1 MISRAKSSE
10 QNDDKTNN
18 SDNVILRHSHLLSYH
33 SKRLLIQFR
42 ILKVFFVKFARD
54 LQRNPLGNLAQQPM
68 LFLPLGKPSTNSK
81 DRSLCNHMRI
91 VLPTP
96 TALSVGSGLPHGEF
110 LIRSLWLS
118 WQH

>member
-1 MISRAKSSE
+1 MTPDSV
-10 QNDDKTNN
+10 QNFEG
-18 SDNVILRHSHLLSYH
+18 I
-33 SKRLLIQFR
+33 
-42 ILKVFFVKFARD
+42 FVKFARD

-81 DRSLCNHMRI
+81 DRSLCNRMRI

-96 TALSVGSGLPHGEF
+96 TASSAGSGLPHGEF
-110 LIRSLWLS
+110 LIHS